1 MKPPNLICSLLLFYL
16 IVPLPFVFSQQAA
29 DYAALPGVEKEWW
42 FDQITGL
49 QNSKIINGKEYFIP
63 FNGGET
69 HPFYLSRQSLPA
81 KVIYDGQVFLNVPVL
96 FDIYNDLVIVTQI
109 KKATQ
114 VLVQVD
120 NTKIPGFQFNN
131 AVFRRFNVTDK
142 NGTDA
147 VTGHYQ
153 VLHDGQNILLLAKRR
168 KVRMVNKYTHQV
180 EYKEESAFYTLYHE
194 RWHTVKGRRS
204 FYKILPADK
213 TLLIKNFIRKNK
225 LKTMNEEHLTRIVS
239 FIDQQMQQ

>member
-1 MKPPNLICSLLLFYL
+1 MKSPILICSLLYL
-16 IVPLPFVFSQQAA
+16 VPLPYLFAQQAA
-29 DYAALPGVEKEWW
+29 GYFASPGGEKEWW
-42 FDQITGL
+42 LDQITGL

-63 FNGGET
+63 FNGGDT
-69 HPFYLSRQSLPA
+69 HPFYLSRQALPV
-81 KVIYDGQVFLNVPVL
+81 KVIYDEQVFLNVPVL
-96 FDIYNDLVIVTQI
+96 FDMYSDLVIVAQI

-120 NTKIPGFQFNN
+120 NTKILGFQLNN
-131 AVFRRFNVTDK
+131 AVFRRFNIADK

-153 VLHDGQNILLLAKRR
+153 VLHDSQNILLLAKRR
-168 KVRMVNKYTHQV
+168 KVRLVNKYTHQL

-194 RWHTVKGRRS
+194 RWHAVKGRKS

-213 TLLIKNFIRKNK
+213 TSLIKNFIRKNK
-225 LKTMNEEHLTRIVS
+225 LKTRSEEHLTRIVS